1 MENGFVG
8 RFHFEFDRIF
18 FAWYE
23 ALAKMPIDIYSS
35 QALDHLK
42 FSVWAFE
49 KISSVLLVVYEIR

>member
-18 FAWYE
+18 SAWYDT
-23 ALAKMPIDIYSS
+23 LAEMPIDMYSS
-35 QALDHLK
+35 HALDHVK